1 MNLYYLKCGFEGRM
15 DRVQGFAR
23 HGTPI
28 PVLRGGGGPCSLFF
42 FSSLLCTG
50 GGRRKAFKGGPGV
63 FSLFPDT

>member
-1 MNLYYLKCGFEGRM
+1 M

-28 PVLRGGGGPCSLFF
+28 PVLRGGGPCSLFF

-50 GGRRKAFKGGPGV
+50 GGRRKAQGGLFLVSGVVLGNGEKAFKRDH
-63 FSLFPDT
+63 FL